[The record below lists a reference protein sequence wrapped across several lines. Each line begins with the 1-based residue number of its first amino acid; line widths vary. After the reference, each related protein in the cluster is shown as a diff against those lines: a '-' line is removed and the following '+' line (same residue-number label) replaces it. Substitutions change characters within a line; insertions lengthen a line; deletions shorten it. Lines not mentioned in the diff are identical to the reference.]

1 MISELPNKLN
11 ILSAG
16 NFYFELFTGYHF
28 RIFKGENF
36 IFSWRCT
43 GCKNIIRLAYYSG
56 LKRAG
61 KEVGSTQT
69 LWMEDEQRHFVCNW
83 MASAWLNVTHDE
95 CHGFFCPF
103 QIAVRQG
110 EGLGSYAQ
118 PWWNACLIP
127 DLFCPLQSPSKFI
140 SSSLIWYSCVPFY
153 FIFFLNHESP
163 CITLLIISTGQTI
176 KKSWGKLLWTADIRE
191 EVYCT
196 VEIPKKIVEFE
207 DGDVSG
213 AWIDVEDWAG
223 VLPFICMTANLSAC
237 LAICLKR
244 KWL

>member
-1 MISELPNKLN
+1 MLVIFILNYSLGIISGSSKGK
-11 ILSAG
+11 IL
-16 NFYFELFTGYHF
+16 
-28 RIFKGENF
+28 
-36 IFSWRCT
+36 FSP
-43 GCKNIIRLAYYSG
+43 GDAQAVKNIIRLAYYSG
-56 LKRAG
+56 LKKAG

-140 SSSLIWYSCVPFY
+140 SSSHISYSCMPFY
-153 FIFFLNHESP
+153 FIFLVL
-163 CITLLIISTGQTI
+163 ITRIS
-176 KKSWGKLLWTADIRE
+176 LHN
-191 EVYCT
+191 
-196 VEIPKKIVEFE
+196 IVNYF
-207 DGDVSG
+207 
-213 AWIDVEDWAG
+213 
-223 VLPFICMTANLSAC
+223 
-237 LAICLKR
+237 
-244 KWL
+244 